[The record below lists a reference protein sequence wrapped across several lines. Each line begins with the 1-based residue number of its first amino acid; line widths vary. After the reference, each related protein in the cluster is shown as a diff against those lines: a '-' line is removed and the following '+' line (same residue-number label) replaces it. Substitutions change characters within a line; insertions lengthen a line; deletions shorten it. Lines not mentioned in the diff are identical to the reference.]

1 MNATFD
7 FTGKV
12 VVVTGGS
19 RGLGLAMVEGFAKAG
34 ATVAIAS
41 RKLDA
46 CEEVARSIRDRGGKA
61 SAHQMHA
68 GRWEDCDRLFE
79 EVKRDWGGADILI
92 NNAGMSPIA
101 PSSVETSEE
110 LFDKIISVNMK
121 GPFRLCSLFGADM
134 VRRGGGCI
142 INISST
148 GSLRP
153 EFGAAPYDAA
163 KSGVNIFTTT
173 FAQEY
178 GPTVRVNAIAPG
190 PFHTDV
196 SKAWS
201 RSEAFTRHAKK
212 SIPLGRAGD
221 PPEIVGAALYLASD
235 IATYTSG
242 AMIVVDGG
250 QSVGMMPG
258 AFSD

>member
-1 MNATFD
+1 MSVKFD
-7 FTGKV
+7 FAGKI

-19 RGLGLAMVEGFAKAG
+19 RGLGLAMVQGFARAG

-46 CEEVARSIRDRGGKA
+46 CQAVARSIEESGGKA
-61 SAHQMHA
+61 SAHQVHA
-68 GRWEDCDRLFE
+68 GRWEDCDRLFA
-79 EVKRDWGGADILI
+79 EVKAAWGGADVLI

-101 PSSVETSEE
+101 PSSLDTGEE
-110 LFDKIISVNMK
+110 LFDKIIAVNLK
-121 GPFRLCSLFGADM
+121 GPFRLCSLFGSDM
-134 VRRGGGCI
+134 VARGGGCI

-163 KSGVNIFTTT
+163 KSGINIFTTT
-173 FAQEY
+173 FAQEF
-178 GPTVRVNAIAPG
+178 GPAVRVNAIAPG

-201 RSEAFTRHAKK
+201 RTEAFTRQARK

-235 IATYTSG
+235 LATYTTG
-242 AMIVVDGG
+242 AIITVDGG
-250 QSVGMMPG
+250 QSIGIMVG